1 MFSVIFNKDFPYEKL
16 RKSIK
21 IAFGV
26 LILQAVFFWINVI
39 FNSGFIVWTNA
50 ALHVLIVISLFGTGA
65 YKISKGHYDKE
76 FYSDLQDF
84 CEWATI
90 HHASALFLGLL
101 GFFVE
106 SVSEVAHSFPIS
118 LCIFYGL
125 NFVGIATCVTVWIF
139 ATDVLDAINEAGKFK
154 KGADVECE
162 VQELES
168 EYEGVYSGLNDVE
181 IDTIKPTL
189 SKIYSIWERS
199 FNEDDELIRP
209 DTFWETLDF
218 LNNSF
223 ELIDAY
229 KKSKIETNLD
239 FLESFNKAAEEFYQ
253 AIYPKEQ
260 VARREELKTVME
272 IFKVKSQKT
281 LKERQ
286 K

>member
-1 MFSVIFNKDFPYEKL
+1 MFSIIFNKDFPYEKL

-26 LILQAVFFWINVI
+26 LFLQVVFFWINVI

-50 ALHVLIVISLFGTGA
+50 ALHVMVIISLFGTGA

-90 HHASALFLGLL
+90 HHASALLLGLL

-106 SVSEVAHSFPIS
+106 SVSEVAQSFPIS

-125 NFVGIATCVTVWIF
+125 NFVGIATCIAVWIF
-139 ATDVLDAINEAGKFK
+139 ATDVLDAINEADKFK

-162 VQELES
+162 ADELES
-168 EYEGVYSGLNDVE
+168 KYEEVYDGLNDVE
-181 IDTIKPTL
+181 IDVVKPTL
-189 SKIYSIWERS
+189 SKIYNLWERS
-199 FNEDDELIRP
+199 YNEDDELIRP

-223 ELIDAY
+223 ELLDAY
-229 KKSKIETNLD
+229 KKSKVETNLD
-239 FLESFNKAAEEFYQ
+239 FLESFNESAKEFYET
-253 AIYPKEQ
+253 IYPKEQ
-260 VARREELKTVME
+260 VARREELKTAME

-281 LKERQ
+281 LKER
-286 K
+286 

>member
-16 RKSIK
+16 RKTLK

-101 GFFVE
+101 GFFLE
-106 SVSEVAHSFPIS
+106 SVSEVAQSYPVS
-118 LCIFYGL
+118 LYIFYGL
-125 NFVGIATCVTVWIF
+125 NFVGIATCIAVWIF
-139 ATDVLDAINEAGKFK
+139 ATDVLDAINAAGKFK
-154 KGADVECE
+154 KGADVCVE
-162 VQELES
+162 VDELES
-168 EYEGVYSGLNDVE
+168 KYEGVYSGLNDIE
-181 IDTIKPTL
+181 IDVIKPTL
-189 SKIYSIWERS
+189 SKIYTLWESS
-199 FNEDDELIRP
+199 FNEYDELIRP
-209 DTFWETLDF
+209 DTFWETSDF

-229 KKSKIETNLD
+229 KKSKVETNLD
-239 FLESFNKAAEEFYQ
+239 FLESFNESAEEFYET
-253 AIYPKEQ
+253 IYPKEQ
-260 VARREELKTVME
+260 LARGEELKAAME
-272 IFKVKSQKT
+272 IFKIKSQKT
-281 LKERQ
+281 LKER
-286 K
+286 

>member
-1 MFSVIFNKDFPYEKL
+1 MFSVIFNKDFPYKKL

-21 IAFGV
+21 IAIGV

-50 ALHVLIVISLFGTGA
+50 ALHVVIVISLFGTGA

-84 CEWATI
+84 CEWAII
-90 HHASALFLGLL
+90 HHTSALFLGLL

-118 LCIFYGL
+118 LCIFYGP
-125 NFVGIATCVTVWIF
+125 NFVGIATCIAVWIF
-139 ATDVLDAINEAGKFK
+139 ATDVLDAINATGKFK
-154 KGADVECE
+154 KGADVCVE
-162 VQELES
+162 VDELES
-168 EYEGVYSGLNDVE
+168 KYEGVYSGLNDIE
-181 IDTIKPTL
+181 IDVIKPTL
-189 SKIYSIWERS
+189 SKIYTLWERS

-209 DTFWETLDF
+209 GTFWETSDF

-229 KKSKIETNLD
+229 KKSKVETDLD
-239 FLESFNKAAEEFYQ
+239 FLESFNESAKEFYN

-260 VARREELKTVME
+260 VARGEELKAAME
-272 IFKVKSQKT
+272 VFKIKSQKS
-281 LKERQ
+281 LKER
-286 K
+286 

>member
-1 MFSVIFNKDFPYEKL
+1 MFSVIFNKDFPYKKL

-21 IAFGV
+21 IAIGV

-50 ALHVLIVISLFGTGA
+50 ALHVVIVISLFGTGA

-84 CEWATI
+84 CEWAII
-90 HHASALFLGLL
+90 HHTSALFLGLL

-125 NFVGIATCVTVWIF
+125 NFVGIATCIAVWIF
-139 ATDVLDAINEAGKFK
+139 ATDVLDAINAAGKFK
-154 KGADVECE
+154 KGADVCVE
-162 VQELES
+162 VDELES
-168 EYEGVYSGLNDVE
+168 KYEGVYSGLNDIE
-181 IDTIKPTL
+181 IDVIKPTL
-189 SKIYSIWERS
+189 SKIYTLWERS

-209 DTFWETLDF
+209 GTFWETSDF

-229 KKSKIETNLD
+229 KKSKVETDLD
-239 FLESFNKAAEEFYQ
+239 FLESFNESAKEFYN

-260 VARREELKTVME
+260 VARGEELKAAME
-272 IFKVKSQKT
+272 VFKIKSQKIS
-281 LKERQ
+281 KER
-286 K
+286 

>member
-1 MFSVIFNKDFPYEKL
+1 MFSVIFNKDFPYKKL

-21 IAFGV
+21 IAIGV

-50 ALHVLIVISLFGTGA
+50 ALHVVIVISLFGTGA

-84 CEWATI
+84 CEWAII
-90 HHASALFLGLL
+90 HHTSALFLGLL

-125 NFVGIATCVTVWIF
+125 NFVGIATCIAVWIF
-139 ATDVLDAINEAGKFK
+139 ATDVLDAINAAGKFK
-154 KGADVECE
+154 KGADVCVE
-162 VQELES
+162 VDELES
-168 EYEGVYSGLNDVE
+168 KYEGVYSGLNDIE
-181 IDTIKPTL
+181 IDVIKPTL
-189 SKIYSIWERS
+189 SKIYTLWERS

-209 DTFWETLDF
+209 GTFWETSDF

-229 KKSKIETNLD
+229 KKSKVETDLD
-239 FLESFNKAAEEFYQ
+239 FLESFNESAKEFYN

-260 VARREELKTVME
+260 VARGEELKAAME
-272 IFKVKSQKT
+272 VFKIKSQKS
-281 LKERQ
+281 LKER
-286 K
+286 

>member
-16 RKSIK
+16 RKTLK

-101 GFFVE
+101 GFFLE

-125 NFVGIATCVTVWIF
+125 NFVGIATCIAVWIF

-154 KGADVECE
+154 KGANVECE
-162 VQELES
+162 ADELES
-168 EYEGVYSGLNDVE
+168 KYEEVYDGLNDIE
-181 IDTIKPTL
+181 IDVIKPTL
-189 SKIYSIWERS
+189 SKIYTLWKSS
-199 FNEDDELIRP
+199 FNEYDELIRP
-209 DTFWETLDF
+209 DTFWETSDF

-229 KKSKIETNLD
+229 KKSKVETNLD
-239 FLESFNKAAEEFYQ
+239 FLENFNESAEEFYK

-260 VARREELKTVME
+260 ASRGEELKAAME
-272 IFKVKSQKT
+272 VFRIKSQKT
-281 LKERQ
+281 LKER
-286 K
+286 

>member
-1 MFSVIFNKDFPYEKL
+1 MFSVIFNKDFPYKKL

-21 IAFGV
+21 IAIGV

-50 ALHVLIVISLFGTGA
+50 ALHVVIVISLFGTGA

-84 CEWATI
+84 CEWAII
-90 HHASALFLGLL
+90 HHTSALFLGLL

-125 NFVGIATCVTVWIF
+125 NFVGIATCIAVWIF
-139 ATDVLDAINEAGKFK
+139 ATDVLDAINAAGKFK
-154 KGADVECE
+154 KGADVCVE
-162 VQELES
+162 VDELES
-168 EYEGVYSGLNDVE
+168 KYEGVYSGLNDIE
-181 IDTIKPTL
+181 IDVIKPTL
-189 SKIYSIWERS
+189 SKIYTLWERS

-209 DTFWETLDF
+209 GTFWETSDF

-229 KKSKIETNLD
+229 KKSKVETDLD
-239 FLESFNKAAEEFYQ
+239 FLESFNESAKEFYN

-260 VARREELKTVME
+260 VARGEELKAAME
-272 IFKVKSQKT
+272 VFRIKSQKT
-281 LKERQ
+281 LKER
-286 K
+286 